1 MENNG
6 NVLSKENS
14 LILRGLAILVIMFH
28 NYLHMVGFCR
38 ENEGSFV
45 QAKVD
50 AFFGILAQP
59 GLSTPFDIVSF
70 LGWLG
75 VPVFVFL
82 TGYGLAVKYGP
93 EVRID
98 AFNCLKNSYL
108 KLFFLLFPAMLFF
121 TAFDVLHGDWT
132 AIAKRVVGLSML
144 HNLYYPR
151 LCTAPTI
158 YWYFS
163 LTFQYYVLY
172 CFCGK
177 WFKPRILLILS
188 ILSLVAL
195 YPLLLGH
202 TRTLLSI
209 YKHCFPGWFPLFALG
224 IWFAQDVRPR
234 KWLENMGGFQA
245 FVLLAVS
252 TVLSVA
258 MSAHVVPWLVVPIAG
273 LFAFLAL
280 SKLVLRVR
288 PVAEA
293 LRWTGGIS
301 ACIFVCHPIARFLLF
316 QQTSANLCDRVG
328 DYLHLPRHGLLV
340 SLAAYAVLTFVLA
353 CFYQKLQKRLLR
365 KL

>member
-6 NVLSKENS
+6 NILSKENS
-14 LILRGLAILVIMFH
+14 LILRGLAILSIMFH

-45 QAKVD
+45 QAKVG
-50 AFFGILAQP
+50 AFFGVLAHP
-59 GLSTPFDIVSF
+59 GLSLPFDLVSF

-82 TGYGLAVKYGP
+82 TGYGLAVKYGS

-98 AFNCLKNSYL
+98 KSNFLKNNYL

-121 TAFDVLHGDWT
+121 AAFDVLHGDWS
-132 AIAKRVVGLSML
+132 ALAKRVVGLSML

-151 LCTAPTI
+151 LCTNPTI

-163 LTFQYYVLY
+163 LTFQYYILY

-177 WFKPRILLILS
+177 WFKPRNLLILS
-188 ILSLVAL
+188 VLSLVAL

-202 TRTLLSI
+202 IRTLLSI
-209 YKHCFPGWFPLFALG
+209 YKHCFTGWFPLFALG
-224 IWFAQDVRPR
+224 IWFARDSRPR
-234 KWLENMGGFQA
+234 KWLEEMGSLQA
-245 FVLLAVS
+245 FVLLAFS
-252 TVLSVA
+252 GVLVVV
-258 MSAHVVPWLVVPIAG
+258 MSARVVPWLVLPVAG

-280 SKLVLRVR
+280 AKLALRVR
-288 PVAEA
+288 PVAGA

-316 QQTSANLCDRVG
+316 QRTSADFCGRVG
-328 DYLHLPRHGLLV
+328 DFLHLPRHGLLV
-340 SLAAYAVLTFVLA
+340 SLAAYAVLTFVFA
-353 CFYQKLQKRLLR
+353 CLYQKLQKRLLR